1 METLHII
8 KSEPDSVTNDFI
20 RMISGDEAQCIHVN
34 SEATDWHDVV
44 QKILDHEK
52 IICWW

>member
-1 METLHII
+1 METLHIF
-8 KSEPDSVTNDFI
+8 KSEPDSITKDLVQ
-20 RMISGDEAQCIHVN
+20 MISGDEQNIIQLYDEN
-34 SEATDWHDVV
+34 TNWHDVV